1 MQASESLPS
10 SYNIPGMIPAFELWK
25 LKRSRRK
32 TIEAYD
38 RAIAKCKVDKT
49 KNKDDL
55 ESLYSEQGVEITVA
69 DDALDTYVS
78 DILVEEARELDIET
92 PNYQDKTFWEKNI
105 YGNRFR
111 LNAKGRAVVRHLI
124 YEEKTRKFEVQ
135 MRWAKMALPIIT
147 ALAGLAGVITGLVVA
162 LKK

>member
-1 MQASESLPS
+1 
-10 SYNIPGMIPAFELWK
+10 MITAFELWK

-38 RAIAKCKVDKT
+38 KDIAECKADKT
-49 KNKDDL
+49 RNKDDL
-55 ESLYSEQGVEITVA
+55 EMLYTEQGAEILVA

-92 PNYQDKTFWEKNI
+92 PDYTDKAFWQKNI
-105 YGNRFR
+105 YGNRFL
-111 LNAKGRAVVRHLI
+111 LNAKGRSTVRHLI

-135 MRWAKMALPIIT
+135 VRWAKMALPIIT
-147 ALAGLAGVITGLVVA
+147 ALAGLAGVATGLVLA
-162 LKK
+162 FKK

>member
-1 MQASESLPS
+1 
-10 SYNIPGMIPAFELWK
+10 MIPAFELWK

-32 TIEAYD
+32 TIESYD
-38 RAIAKCKVDKT
+38 KAIAECKADKT

-55 ESLYSEQGVEITVA
+55 EMLYTEQGAEIQVA

-92 PNYQDKTFWEKNI
+92 PDYDDKTFWTRNL
-105 YGNRFR
+105 YGNRIL
-111 LNAKGRAVVRHLI
+111 LNAKGRAAVRHLI
-124 YEEKTRKFEVQ
+124 YEEKTRKFDQ

>member
-1 MQASESLPS
+1 
-10 SYNIPGMIPAFELWK
+10 MIPAFELWK

-32 TIEAYD
+32 TIETYQK
-38 RAIAKCKVDKT
+38 AIAKCKADKT
-49 KNKDDL
+49 KTKDDL
-55 ESLYSEQGVEITVA
+55 EMLYTEEGAEIQMA

-78 DILVEEARELDIET
+78 DMLVEEARECDVET
-92 PNYQDKTFWEKNI
+92 PDYNDKTLWEKNL
-105 YGNRFR
+105 YGNRVL
-111 LNAKGRAVVRHLI
+111 LNAKGRAAVRHLI

-135 MRWAKMALPIIT
+135 VRWAKMALPIIT